1 MPETPRVA
9 LIAGA
14 SGLVG
19 SFCLQYL
26 LADPRYRTVHS
37 LVRRHSG
44 EGHSRLREHLV
55 DFERLAADMPDCAI
69 DDVYCCLGTT
79 MKQAG
84 SKTAFE
90 RVDHDY
96 VVELARLCKA
106 RGARR
111 FMLVSA
117 LGADAG
123 SSVFYNRVKGRVE
136 LELQQLDFPALHIF
150 RPSLLTGPRK
160 EFRLG
165 ERVASPLARLM
176 RPLMRGG
183 LARYRA
189 VDSAHVARCMLL
201 AAATDLAGVKIHY
214 PSESG

>member
-1 MPETPRVA
+1 MPETARVA

-19 SFCLQYL
+19 AFCLEYL
-26 LADPRYRTVHS
+26 LADPRYKTVHS
-37 LVRRHSG
+37 LVRRRSG
-44 EGHSRLREHLV
+44 KEHPRLQEHLV
-55 DFERLAADMPDCAI
+55 DFENLARDMPDCTL
-69 DDVYCCLGTT
+69 DDVYCCLGST

-106 RGARR
+106 RGTQR

-136 LELQQLDFPALHIF
+136 LELQQLDFTALHIF
-150 RPSLLTGPRK
+150 RPSLLTGPRQ
-160 EFRLG
+160 EFRPA
-165 ERVASPLARLM
+165 ERMASAAAMLL
-176 RPLMRGG
+176 RPLLRGG

-189 VDSAHVARCMLL
+189 VAAAHVARCMLQ
-201 AAATDLAGVKIHY
+201 AAAADLAGVKIHY